1 MTVKSERAGR
11 KLNNRGFTL
20 VELLVAM
27 AILSIVVG
35 VALGF
40 LAHAMGAFN
49 RSSRESNLQN
59 EAQLTMTRLQ
69 SMVVNAS
76 HGVSVVDPRINPDP
90 AAPAALTGADLYVY
104 NREEKDS
111 GVGSYKT
118 GDYLITHIYRNGT
131 KLLYSSIRYTLDAS
145 GSSSL
150 SAESAPLVLA
160 DFVDGFTV
168 DLTQF
173 TQSRSVGIRVDFR
186 NQDKIYTTENTFF
199 LRNQISN
206 NPIGG
211 ADDYFK
217 TDAAADK
224 SNIITALRI
233 SPSDVYMW
241 QGSSLASPFSVT
253 AVINGEEH
261 TGAHVVWNITAPA
274 GVNATINR
282 SSGNVRA
289 ENDVTGDLTVEATA
303 VNSINAAGN
312 KTDGYVSA
320 SATVHVKSFEGV
332 SLSNPAPLSEDD
344 HKIYEAIFS
353 VNGGN
358 LQKETDMG
366 SVPFVDVGSTVSAT
380 FEPLKDSSGPSGL
393 RWKVRIRRPAKYK
406 DKDYSLVVG
415 YKLNGQTKTCRLD
428 GIRFTPTTI
437 EENMEI
443 ATVRLWDE
451 SAGVAYTMD
460 SYSSVSAMRGDKKV
474 LQLQVQYGGTGPW
487 NILDPSDWSL
497 MTDNPGISVTPQGQG
512 YELDLNVRDYTANV
526 AVSLSTSYTDVKT
539 GGEAAGP
546 GLQLAFSP
554 VRIRLS
560 GVTGT
565 YQTKFPVTRG
575 STQPLSFVIDNLAG
589 AQVCLLDSGDAS
601 DRNAMYVAVNGKNAS
616 VAVARNLMQTKTFSF
631 GVRTSSGEQLPDTVC
646 VKLSFVP
653 NEANVFGDAGG
664 SASIFLPRAGDLTNY
679 SSEIATPD
687 TEGETAMLYTADGK
701 QAVYRM
707 EGNKYYITY
716 NGVKYIY
723 DTTWRGW
730 IPVTE

>member
-1 MTVKSERAGR
+1 MKSVRAER

-27 AILSIVVG
+27 AILAIVVG
-35 VALGF
+35 AALGF

-90 AAPAALTGADLYVY
+90 DAVPALAGNDLYVY
-104 NREEKDS
+104 NREETDA

-118 GDYLITHIYRNGT
+118 GDYRITHIFRSGT
-131 KLLYSSIRYTLDAS
+131 KLMYASIQYSLDAS

-150 SAESAPLVLA
+150 SLESTPMVLA
-160 DFVDGFTV
+160 DFVDNFTV
-168 DLTQF
+168 DLSQF
-173 TQSRSVGIRVDFR
+173 RQNHSVGVRVDFR
-186 NQDKIYTTENTFF
+186 NQDKTYTTENMFY
-199 LRNQISN
+199 LRNRISD

-217 TDAAADK
+217 ADAAADQ

-233 SPSDVYMW
+233 SPADTYMW
-241 QGSSLASPFSVT
+241 QGSSLASPFTVT
-253 AVINGEEH
+253 AIINGVEH
-261 TGAHVVWNITAPA
+261 TGARVVWNITAPA
-274 GVNATINR
+274 GVNATVNR

-289 ENDVTGDLTVEATA
+289 ESDVTGDLTVEATA
-303 VNSINAAGN
+303 VNSINSAGN
-312 KTDGYVSA
+312 NASGYVSA
-320 SATVHVKSFEGV
+320 TATVHVKSFENV
-332 SLSNPAPLSEDD
+332 SLTNPIPLSEDD
-344 HKIYEAIFS
+344 HTIYEAIFT
-353 VNGGN
+353 VIGGN
-358 LQKETDMG
+358 LQKDVDMAD
-366 SVPFVDVGSTVSAT
+366 VPFVDVGSTVSAT

-393 RWKVRIRRPAKYK
+393 RWKVIIRRPAKYK

-415 YKLNGQTKTCRLD
+415 YKLNGKTKTTRLD
-428 GIRFTPTTI
+428 GIRFTPTTQ
-437 EENMEI
+437 EENMEV

-460 SYSSVSAMRGDKKV
+460 SYNSVAAMRGDRKL
-474 LQLQVQYGGTGPW
+474 LQLQVQYGGTGIW
-487 NILDPSDWSL
+487 DIVDPHDWSL
-497 MTDNPGISVTPQGQG
+497 AVDNDNISVTARGQG
-512 YELDLNVRDYTANV
+512 YELGLDVKDYVKNVT
-526 AVSLSTSYTDVKT
+526 VSLSSSYTDVKT

-575 STQPLSFVIDNLAG
+575 GTQALSFVIDNLAG
-589 AQVCLLDSGDAS
+589 AQVCLLDTGDAS
-601 DRNAMYVAVNGKNAS
+601 DRNAMNVAVNGRNAS
-616 VAVARNLMQTKTFSF
+616 IDVARNLMTTKTFSF
-631 GVRTSSGEQLPDTVC
+631 GVRTASGEQLPDSVC

-653 NEANVFGDAGG
+653 NEANVFDATGG
-664 SASIFLPRAGDLTNY
+664 SANLFLPRATDLTSY
-679 SSEIATPD
+679 SGEIASPGSD
-687 TEGETAMLYTADGK
+687 GEQALLYTADGR
-701 QAVYRM
+701 QVVYTM
-707 EGNKYYITY
+707 EASKYYITY
-716 NGVKYIY
+716 NGVKYVY

-730 IPVTE
+730 IPVT